1 MAVIFCRVQDQ
12 GLDAAHCDNSLIIS
26 PLVLPPELPDRTG
39 SYLAVRTSKS
49 VAGRQNALFGIVHQ
63 QHNHCLIR
71 AKASAPNLRPSLFV
85 LTAVME
91 AIMLRPLAAWKD
103 QKIFAL

>member
-12 GLDAAHCDNSLIIS
+12 GLDAVYGDNSLIIS

-39 SYLAVRTSKS
+39 SYLAARTSKR
-49 VAGRQNALFGIVHQ
+49 VAGRQNVLFSIVHQ
-63 QHNHCLIR
+63 QHNDCSIG
-71 AKASAPNLRPSLFV
+71 AKASAPNSSPSLFV
-85 LTAVME
+85 LTAGKE
-91 AIMLRPLAAWKD
+91 AIMLRPLATWKD